1 MPRKGKR
8 SRAQKVRWTT
18 VNLADPAPL
27 SPTTSDH
34 WAQMVPQTPPST
46 SQLWKMENAPTPTNS
61 PAYKVLKIQTPPQSK
76 YRWMTSEERGLD
88 APTCPRSPAE
98 KLLHWQCK
106 EPHIEVP
113 QQRRSNAIFSV
124 RATHS
129 QNDERYHVFSRNHQ
143 CTCMALTFLAYHSE
157 GSQFNTANLDRVLEM
172 GDSLYVGIKNQL
184 LLEDRY
190 FQDHLTVEEMP
201 QQVVTDNNVYEV
213 CMSSIRCGHLKA
225 QEGNPVGFLPLDAQL
240 QALSTDVTHAI
251 LIVTPECIAVFT
263 DRSGRYGVFD
273 SHSRNARGLPYP
285 DGTAIM
291 LTFGHLSDL
300 INHLHKLFNERGT
313 HATYEFVPISFQSVD
328 KPNECHG
335 QPDDV
340 ENTQSP
346 PAVHPPEICV
356 KKQLGESNM
365 EVPQLKTM
373 ARTQETK
380 SDDTTDVPQRQD
392 DVEVQDEVQ
401 KLSKLSKQQRRKV
414 LRRTRSTKTETVSR
428 NEYEKNKYAH
438 CSDFRMK
445 RLKAMKT
452 KYARD
457 SRHRQQKLL
466 SAAGPPSSSQK
477 ETVQSQKIHDG
488 SGFPDSTEKIHG
500 PEIRTF

>member
-1 MPRKGKR
+1 
-8 SRAQKVRWTT
+8 
-18 VNLADPAPL
+18 
-27 SPTTSDH
+27 
-34 WAQMVPQTPPST
+34 
-46 SQLWKMENAPTPTNS
+46 
-61 PAYKVLKIQTPPQSK
+61 
-76 YRWMTSEERGLD
+76 
-88 APTCPRSPAE
+88 
-98 KLLHWQCK
+98 
-106 EPHIEVP
+106 
-113 QQRRSNAIFSV
+113 
-124 RATHS
+124 
-129 QNDERYHVFSRNHQ
+129 
-143 CTCMALTFLAYHSE
+143 
-157 GSQFNTANLDRVLEM
+157 
-172 GDSLYVGIKNQL
+172 
-184 LLEDRY
+184 
-190 FQDHLTVEEMP
+190 MP

-313 HATYEFVPISFQSVD
+313 HATYEFVPISFQSID

-340 ENTQSP
+340 ENTQVLLLYIHQKYVSRTTWREQ
-346 PAVHPPEICV
+346 HGGTST
-356 KKQLGESNM
+356 KK
-365 EVPQLKTM
+365 M

-457 SRHRQQKLL
+457 SRHRQQSCCLL
-466 SAAGPPSSSQK
+466 LVPVFEPK
-477 ETVQSQKIHDG
+477 RDCTVSED
-488 SGFPDSTEKIHG
+488 T
-500 PEIRTF
+500 